1 MKKKSGLDVIKV
13 TLISKVKKWKKL
25 EKLIK
30 SKIWSIK
37 KIFYGAACISL
48 DSAVHFTHMGKI
60 SCWLDTPVKKLKL
73 FLDFANF
80 SQKYT

>member
-30 SKIWSIK
+30 SKI
-37 KIFYGAACISL
+37 
-48 DSAVHFTHMGKI
+48 
-60 SCWLDTPVKKLKL
+60 
-73 FLDFANF
+73 
-80 SQKYT
+80 